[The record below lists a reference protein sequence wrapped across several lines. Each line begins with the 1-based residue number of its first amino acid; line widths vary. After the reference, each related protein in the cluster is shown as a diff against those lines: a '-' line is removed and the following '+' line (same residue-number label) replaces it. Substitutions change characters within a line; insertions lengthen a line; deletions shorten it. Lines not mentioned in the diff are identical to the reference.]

1 VGKDSYNLDD
11 C

>member
-1 VGKDSYNLDD
+1 VGKDSYSLDD